1 MLHKLMLFFVICLF
15 IMLFSTTASAS
26 TDKGE
31 NTTRK
36 EERTAIV
43 LACFG
48 TTVPTAVSS
57 ITNIQQE
64 IKKAFPGI
72 PVKITFTSNI
82 IRSVWKKRQ
91 SESQKWLQ
99 QGIPEEILYVKNF
112 IATIGNLL
120 EDGYKDIIV
129 QPGHIYCMEQAHD
142 LKKYVRALASIKTLK
157 TKWNPF
163 GKLVMGRPAL
173 GMPGD
178 LYSYREDLEK
188 GLETLKADVELARK
202 QRAALV
208 YMAHGN
214 EHLSTGIYCEAQKK
228 MRQLYPD
235 VQTYFGSVE
244 GFPALE
250 DVVIAM
256 SHCKS
261 KKVILKP
268 FMIVAG
274 DHATNDMASDED
286 DSWKSVLSKA
296 GFEVTPVLKGLGEND
311 AFAQIFVDHIRDCA
325 RDNDISLVSQ

>member
-1 MLHKLMLFFVICLF
+1 MSHKLIYFFVTCLL
-15 IMLFSTTASAS
+15 ITLFSTTASAS
-26 TDKGE
+26 TNKDEKVA
-31 NTTRK
+31 RK
-36 EERTAIV
+36 KDRTAIV

-57 ITNIQQE
+57 IINIQQK
-64 IKKAFPGI
+64 IKEAFPGI

-91 SESQKWLQ
+91 SEAQKWLR
-99 QGIPEEILYVKNF
+99 QGIPEEVLYAKNF

-129 QPGHIYCMEQAHD
+129 QSGHIYCMEQAHD
-142 LKKYVRALASIKTLK
+142 LKWYVRGLASIKTLK

-178 LYSYREDLEK
+178 LYSYHDDLEK
-188 GLETLKADVELARK
+188 GLETLKSDVELARK
-202 QRAALV
+202 QGAALV

-256 SHCKS
+256 NHCKS

-296 GFEVTPVLKGLGEND
+296 GFKVIPVLHGLGEND
-311 AFAQIFVDHIRDCA
+311 AFARIFADHIRDCA
-325 RDNDISLVSQ
+325 RDNNITLIGN